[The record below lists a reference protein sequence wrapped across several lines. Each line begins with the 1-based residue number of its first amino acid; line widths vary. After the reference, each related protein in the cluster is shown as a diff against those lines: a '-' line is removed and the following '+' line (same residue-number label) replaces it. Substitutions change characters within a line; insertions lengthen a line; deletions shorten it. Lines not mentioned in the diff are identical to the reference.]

1 VAAAE
6 EDDEEETERTSSSSI
21 PHGCSIAKLCSLS
34 LSLGFF
40 PGSCPFL

>member
-6 EDDEEETERTSSSSI
+6 EDDEETERTSSSSI
-21 PHGCSIAKLCSLS
+21 PHGCSIAKFRSLS